1 MNELQTETIIQNFYE
16 TEVVKSRE
24 NHLLALERY
33 VQGSIDV
40 LVTEFKNSFKAICNE
55 LYKQQVETEKEPIG
69 HITFSL
75 LRTELLEGNAIYVV
89 EGTNEDWFLDFKPI
103 ITFYDASWLFR
114 FLKEQIEELRQ
125 RSKTFIGSISEAELD
140 SILLKEVGYYHQY
153 FLSLARYALS
163 DMDTFYEYVN
173 LERNQTVEIRIGE
186 YLDVSELVFKEDYEE
201 KDLEEVKVWFDQKL
215 SNEYTY
221 NSFKEL
227 DLSSGD
233 YKSIDLRY
241 TFFQKSNLS
250 ESNLRESILIGSN
263 FKNSELINTDLSFSL
278 IHEADFS
285 NCNLQG
291 ANFLRAIGYYGLD
304 QPTKW
309 DKPGYLPA
317 RFIGANL
324 QGANFEQADLRGA
337 NFVGANLKNTNFTN
351 AKLDKAVFSIDAKEY
366 LTLDPRQI
374 VNIIWI

>member
-1 MNELQTETIIQNFYE
+1 MIIQNFYE

-40 LVTEFKNSFKAICNE
+40 LVTEFKKSFKTICNE
-55 LYKQQVETEKEPIG
+55 LYKQQVETEKGPIG

-75 LRTELLEGNAIYVV
+75 LRTELLEGKAIYVV
-89 EGTNEDWFLDFKPI
+89 EGTNEDWFLDLKPI

-114 FLKEQIEELRQ
+114 FLIEEIEELRQ
-125 RSKTFIGSISEAELD
+125 RSRTFIGAISEAELD
-140 SILLKEVGYYHQY
+140 SILLKEAGYYHQY
-153 FLSLARYALS
+153 FVSLARYALA
-163 DMDTFYEYVN
+163 DVDTFFEYAN
-173 LERNQTVEIRIGE
+173 LERNQTVDIRIGE
-186 YLDVSELVFKEDYEE
+186 YLDISELVFKEDYEE
-201 KDLEEVKVWFDQKL
+201 KDIEEVKTWLNQKL
-215 SNEYTY
+215 TNEYIY
-221 NSFKEL
+221 DSFKEL

-233 YKSIDLRY
+233 YKTIDLRY
-241 TFFQKSNLS
+241 SFFQKSNLS
-250 ESNLRESILIGSN
+250 ESNLRESMLIGSN
-263 FKNSELINTDLSFSL
+263 FKNSKLINSDLSFSL

-291 ANFLRAIGYYGLD
+291 ANFLRAQGYSGLD

-309 DKPGYLPA
+309 DKPGYLPV
-317 RFIGANL
+317 RFKGANL
-324 QGANFEQADLRGA
+324 QGTNFEQADLRGA

-366 LTLDPRQI
+366 LNLDSRQI
-374 VNIIWI
+374 ANIIWK